1 MGDDDER
8 GDAMSLTKD
17 LESKLHEYML
27 RMHALEKHVL
37 RQLDLTINA
46 TNDQQLLGILRN
58 HRSETKEHI
67 ARLEARFDVHNI
79 EPSDLRDAGAQ
90 FAGFFKALAN
100 MVGEDKPAKHAMDAY
115 VTEHLEIATY
125 DLLERLALRA
135 GDPETARVAAQ
146 NRAEEGAM
154 ASAICTNWDRVV
166 DDMLAEER
174 LLEQVTGPGES
185 G

>member
-1 MGDDDER
+1 MGAENER

-27 RMHALEKHVL
+27 RTHALEKHVL

-46 TNDQQLLGILRN
+46 TDDQQLLGILRN

-67 ARLEARFDVHNI
+67 ARLEARFYVHNI
-79 EPSDLRDAGAQ
+79 EPSDVREAGAQ

-100 MVGEDKPAKHAMDAY
+100 MVGEDKPAKHATDAY
-115 VTEHLEIATY
+115 VTEHLEIGTY
-125 DLLERLALRA
+125 DLLARLALRA
-135 GDPETARVAAQ
+135 GDPETARVAIE
-146 NRAEEGAM
+146 NRAEEVAM

-174 LLEQVTGPGES
+174 LLEQVTGPGQS